1 MINYEELGLSK
12 KDKQTLKSIYKSKG
26 IITDLVDDDSFVYLI
41 DNNLIQYDI
50 RNGVY
55 YAVVTPNYERYLNS
69 KRNRFI
75 ERKIPIVLS
84 IIAIVI
90 SIVALIVSVLNAW

>member
-12 KDKQTLKSIYKSKG
+12 KDKQTLKTIYKSKG
-26 IITDLVDDDSFVYLI
+26 IITDLVDDDSFVYLM
-41 DNNLIQYDI
+41 DNNLIQYEI

-69 KRNRFI
+69 KSNRFV
-75 ERKIPIVLS
+75 ERKLPIIIS
-84 IIAIVI
+84 II
-90 SIVALIVSVLNAW
+90 ALIVSIAAFFR

>member
-12 KDKQTLKSIYKSKG
+12 KDNQTLKFIHKNKGVISDSIDHS
-26 IITDLVDDDSFVYLI
+26 VFNVLI
-41 DNNLIQYDI
+41 DNDLIEYDY
-50 RNGVY
+50 RKDGTY
-55 YAVVTPNYERYLNS
+55 LVVTSNYDRYLSS

-90 SIVALIVSVLNAW
+90 SIVALIVSVLNA

>member
-26 IITDLVDDDSFVYLI
+26 IITDLVDDDSFVYLM
-41 DNNLIQYDI
+41 DNNLIQYEI
-50 RNGVY
+50 RNGIY

-69 KRNRFI
+69 KRNRFV
-75 ERKIPIVLS
+75 ERKLPIIIS
-84 IIAIVI
+84 II
-90 SIVALIVSVLNAW
+90 ALIVSIAAFFR

>member
-50 RNGVY
+50 RNGVC

-69 KRNRFI
+69 KRNRFV
-75 ERKIPIVLS
+75 ERKLPVILSVIAIIIS
-84 IIAIVI
+84 IIA
-90 SIVALIVSVLNAW
+90 LCVSVLRA